1 MLHRDFGSEIEYNQ
15 GNPALTEVAG
25 IELPLVGSLAIR
37 LQGGFV
43 TRCVLTS
50 PSSGEAIPVLYAGDD
65 LTDPKLTATH
75 IMSPVGPDKDG
86 FGGNH
91 GFPRY
96 ANYHAF
102 AQWVDKDSGA
112 VTLPLQAKR
121 SDMGLGLS
129 KKFSLV
135 ANKLVSTTVLRNN
148 GEDPEETSL
157 GEHNYFTLENANP
170 TGMTV
175 NGKSLDVILGAGA
188 TDKIMSGN
196 AQYWPSFPGI
206 ARIAFPAGYGVDL
219 SAVALRNGAASEDNV
234 GMLFWHKAGSPS
246 ICFEPTVGF
255 DMPDRNKG
263 AIIPS
268 YSALGLKTRSNCSS

>member
-1 MLHRDFGSEIEYNQ
+1 MLRRDFGSEIKFNQ
-15 GNPALTEVAG
+15 DNPALTELAG

-50 PSSGEAIPVLYAGDD
+50 PSSGEAIPVLYAADD
-65 LTDPKLTATH
+65 LTDPKLTASH

-102 AQWVDKDSGA
+102 EQWLDKDTGA
-112 VTLPLQAKR
+112 VTLPLHAMR

-129 KKFSLV
+129 KKFSLA

-148 GEDPEETSL
+148 QEAPEATSL
-157 GEHNYFTLENANP
+157 GEHNYFVLDDEDP
-170 TGMTV
+170 TRLTV
-175 NGKSLDVILGAGA
+175 NGKSLDALLGEGA
-188 TDKIMSGN
+188 TDEIMDGN
-196 AQYWPSFPGI
+196 AQYWPDFPGF
-206 ARIAFPAGYGVDL
+206 ARIAFPKGYGIDL
-219 SAVALRNGAASEDNV
+219 TAIALRDGVVPEDNV
-234 GMLFWHKAGSPS
+234 GMLFWHKKGIPS

-263 AIIPS
+263 AIIPG
-268 YSALGLKTRSNCSS
+268 YSALGLRTEIELL